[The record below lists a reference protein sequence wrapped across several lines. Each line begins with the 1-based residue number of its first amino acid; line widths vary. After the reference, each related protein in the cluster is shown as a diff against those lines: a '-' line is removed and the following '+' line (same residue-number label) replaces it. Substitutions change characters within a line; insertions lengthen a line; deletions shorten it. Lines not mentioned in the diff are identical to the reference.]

1 MSESTVDIVIADY
14 ADPLHARAIIQLMDE
29 YARDPYGGG
38 EPLSGTCR
46 EQLVTKL
53 AAFPGA
59 FSVLAFDG
67 TSALGLVNCFT
78 GFSTFACKPLV
89 NIHDVIV
96 TEGARGRGLCARM
109 LDSVAREAKR
119 RGCCKLTME
128 VLEKNLP
135 AQRAYR
141 KVGFE
146 PYVLDENMGAALFWQ
161 RYL

>member
-1 MSESTVDIVIADY
+1 MSENTIEILLADY
-14 ADPLHARAIIQLMDE
+14 ADPAHARALVQLMDE
-29 YARDPYGGG
+29 YARDPFGGG
-38 EPLSGTCR
+38 EPLSDRCR
-46 EQLVTKL
+46 HELVAKL

-67 TSALGLVNCFT
+67 PRALGLVNCFT
-78 GFSTFACKPLV
+78 GFSTFACQPLV

-96 TEGARGRGLCARM
+96 TDAARGRGVCGRM
-109 LDSVAREAKR
+109 LDLVAAEAKR

-135 AQRAYR
+135 AQSAYR
-141 KVGFE
+141 KVGFK
-146 PYVLDENMGAALFWQ
+146 PYVLDESMGQALFWQ